1 MRQLLQQE
9 DNHLETN
16 RDDDKDSHRRR
27 PDTLEGA
34 NSDLLRKMRNEMDEL
49 RNNIKGKTDKSL
61 DRMIR
66 KTDSPFTLAVQ
77 ECPIPSK
84 FCLP

>member
-1 MRQLLQQE
+1 
-9 DNHLETN
+9 
-16 RDDDKDSHRRR
+16 
-27 PDTLEGA
+27 
-34 NSDLLRKMRNEMDEL
+34 MDEL
-49 RNNIKGKTDKSL
+49 RNDIKGKTDKSL

-66 KTDSPFTLAVQ
+66 KMDSPFTLAVQ